1 MARRQAAAPARRAL
15 AAVEFAI
22 VAPILFGLL
31 LGGWEIGRLVQVQ
44 QIISTAAREGGRV
57 AAQGFTINSN
67 NTSQQ
72 ITVSSTNPADLTVE
86 RTVKDCLRQSGIDP
100 THAVV
105 TFTYVSGDTTL
116 TQPYQA
122 TKGQLYRVD
131 VTVPYND
138 FRWVSLDLTN
148 TVNLKG
154 STVWASLADDPF
166 TLNTTIPQ

>member
-1 MARRQAAAPARRAL
+1 
-15 AAVEFAI
+15 
-22 VAPILFGLL
+22 
-31 LGGWEIGRLVQVQ
+31 
-44 QIISTAAREGGRV
+44 
-57 AAQGFTINSN
+57 
-67 NTSQQ
+67 
-72 ITVSSTNPADLTVE
+72 
-86 RTVKDCLRQSGIDP
+86 
-100 THAVV
+100 VV

-122 TKGQLYRVD
+122 AKGQLFRVE

-138 FRWVSLDLTN
+138 FRWVSLDLSN